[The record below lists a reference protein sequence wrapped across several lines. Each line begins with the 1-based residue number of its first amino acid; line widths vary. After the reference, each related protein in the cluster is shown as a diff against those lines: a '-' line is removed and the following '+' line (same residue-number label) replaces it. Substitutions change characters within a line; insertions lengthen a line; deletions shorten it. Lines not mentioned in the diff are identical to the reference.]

1 MKSISVGELRQNP
14 SDMISDVEAGEVYEL
29 TRHHHRVGYVVP
41 AVSSAQIIRRAVDAG
56 AKTSSIARH
65 ELRTAGSIDE
75 LLDSEK
81 GEW

>member
-14 SDMISDVEAGEVYEL
+14 SAMIADVEAGEVYEL
-29 TRHHHRVGYVVP
+29 TRHHHRVGYIVP
-41 AVSSAQIIRRAVDAG
+41 AVSSTQIIPRAVDGG
-56 AKTSSIARH
+56 ARTSSIARH
-65 ELRTAGSIDE
+65 ELRTAGSIEE